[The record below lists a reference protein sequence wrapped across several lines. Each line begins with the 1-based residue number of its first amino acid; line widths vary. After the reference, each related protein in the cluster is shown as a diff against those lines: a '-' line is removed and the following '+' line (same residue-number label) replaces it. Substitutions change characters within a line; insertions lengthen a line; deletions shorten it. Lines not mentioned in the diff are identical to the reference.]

1 MSDCKNTVRTGP
13 SRTKF
18 LTLTGLMT
26 AVICIVG
33 PLSLPLPVSPVP
45 VTLTNFAIY
54 IAVYVLGPKAGTV
67 SCLIYLCLGAA
78 GLPVFSAFS
87 GGIGKLAG
95 PTGGYLIGFLFL
107 ALIQGILMLRFP
119 GKNAAAV
126 TGMILGTAVCYLFGT
141 VWLAGQMHLTFRAAL
156 AAGVIPYLPGDAAK
170 IIFAAL
176 AGPKLNAAVRKVL
189 QYSG

>member
-1 MSDCKNTVRTGP
+1 MSAKTDFHTRLNRT
-13 SRTKF
+13 RF

-26 AVICIVG
+26 ALTCIIG

-45 VTLTNFAIY
+45 ITLTNFAVY
-54 IAVYVLGPKAGTV
+54 MAVYVLGLRDGTI

-95 PTGGYLIGFLFL
+95 PTGGYLVGFLFL
-107 ALIQGILMLRFP
+107 ALIQGSLMFRFP

-126 TGMILGTAVCYLFGT
+126 IGMILGTAVCYCFGT
-141 VWLAGQMHLTFRAAL
+141 AWLAGQMHLSFGAAL
-156 AAGVIPYLPGDAAK
+156 TAGVIPYLPGDAAK
-170 IIFAAL
+170 IILAAL
-176 AGPKLNAAVRKVL
+176 AGPKLSTAVRII
-189 QYSG
+189 

>member
-1 MSDCKNTVRTGP
+1 MSDRRNTVRSGS

-33 PLSLPLPVSPVP
+33 PLSLPLPASPVP

-54 IAVYVLGPKAGTV
+54 IAVYVLGLKAGTV

-78 GLPVFSAFS
+78 GLPVFSALS

-107 ALIQGILMLRFP
+107 ALIQGALMRRFS
-119 GKNAAAV
+119 GKN
-126 TGMILGTAVCYLFGT
+126 T
-141 VWLAGQMHLTFRAAL
+141 V
-156 AAGVIPYLPGDAAK
+156 I
-170 IIFAAL
+170 
-176 AGPKLNAAVRKVL
+176 
-189 QYSG
+189 